1 MTHFHSFLFPPLQT
15 DTPLLQ
21 LRPLRISDLVAPI
34 VDGHGGINFKN
45 YHRYPDG
52 LFCAVD
58 AYAAPMLEGDR
69 LDIYWGKDNKIFTRV
84 LDDEDEINKP
94 VFFFLPVTNILPGWA
109 DEVYYILTRADN
121 KPPEDPSTPLRIL
134 VKLDLPGGNDVD
146 PHKPGHSNLHIVQ
159 LPRDVIVNG
168 VDADWAA
175 RGVPMVIPPYPNI
188 AVRDVILVK
197 WGKASLDPHIVS
209 ADEAAGTTPIVI
221 TIHKD
226 KIVAGGDGD
235 RLVVDYDIHD
245 EVSNFAE
252 KRSQSTTVNVMSGE
266 RLLDEP
272 IIQDSKNGTLYLGE
286 LEDRD
291 ASVEVH
297 ASGSPFKLG
306 DTITMNWEGTTRT
319 GETLPNQQSRILEN
333 LPSILRFQIPNAQV
347 RALEMGSAK
356 ASYVL
361 YDKEN
366 GTGLRSRHALA
377 QVKPGVPRV
386 PAPVLKEASN
396 GKVNA
401 DITSATVD
409 IRYPDMAAG
418 DTVNMAWLGTK
429 ANGNPYLYEAQHIV
443 SPDDVKN
450 LLVTLHVPGK
460 HLRVLENG
468 TLNLFYRVSGDESK
482 WRGLNESGHQQIKVL
497 QLT

>member
-1 MTHFHSFLFPPLQT
+1 
-15 DTPLLQ
+15 
-21 LRPLRISDLVAPI
+21 
-34 VDGHGGINFKN
+34 
-45 YHRYPDG
+45 
-52 LFCAVD
+52 
-58 AYAAPMLEGDR
+58 
-69 LDIYWGKDNKIFTRV
+69 
-84 LDDEDEINKP
+84 
-94 VFFFLPVTNILPGWA
+94 
-109 DEVYYILTRADN
+109 
-121 KPPEDPSTPLRIL
+121 
-134 VKLDLPGGNDVD
+134 
-146 PHKPGHSNLHIVQ
+146 
-159 LPRDVIVNG
+159 
-168 VDADWAA
+168 
-175 RGVPMVIPPYPNI
+175 MVIPPYPNI

-235 RLVVDYDIHD
+235 GLVVDYDIHD
-245 EVSNFAE
+245 EVLNYSE

-297 ASGSPFKLG
+297 ASGSPFKRG
-306 DTITMNWEGTTRT
+306 DTITMNWEGTTQT
-319 GETLPNQQSRILEN
+319 GETLPNQQSKILEN
-333 LPSILRFQIPNAQV
+333 LPSNLKFQIPNAQV

-366 GTGLRSRHALA
+366 GTGLSSRHGLA

-409 IRYPDMAAG
+409 IQYPGMAAG
-418 DTVNMAWLGTK
+418 ETVNMAWLGTK

-460 HLRVLENG
+460 HLRVLKNG

-482 WRGLNESGHQQIKVL
+482 WRGLNESGHQQIEVL
-497 QLT
+497 QFT